1 MKFFIAIARDWYG
14 KNERPISSAS
24 LVIGFIFEWFT
35 LEHID
40 QFWENLWVAAHFL
53 IIAILLILVNFHEN
67 KAADLPSHKDASKT
81 HFWYLTFLQG
91 FFGGLLSTF
100 LVFYFRSATLAV
112 SWPFLLILAAAF
124 IANESFKKN
133 YERLIFQ
140 ICLFY
145 LMLLTFT
152 IYIVPVFIDR
162 IGPDIFLISGLISL
176 FTIFIFVFA
185 IGFFAKEKFKKQ
197 RSMLAASV
205 LGIFLLANILY
216 FLNLIPPIPLSIADA
231 GIYHSLYKD
240 ASGNYVVSG
249 EVAESFQKF
258 FSTENFHWVPG
269 SPIYAY
275 SAIYSPALFNTE
287 IIHEWQRYDE
297 NAGDWVVVTR
307 VNLSARGGRDEGWRI
322 YSMKTG
328 VSPGS
333 WRVNVETADGQVIGR
348 LRFDIVQTD
357 TPPILK
363 TYIK

>member
-176 FTIFIFVFA
+176 FTIFIFFKSHSANSTLHCGRRHLSFA
-185 IGFFAKEKFKKQ
+185 
-197 RSMLAASV
+197 L
-205 LGIFLLANILY
+205 
-216 FLNLIPPIPLSIADA
+216 
-231 GIYHSLYKD
+231 
-240 ASGNYVVSG
+240 
-249 EVAESFQKF
+249 
-258 FSTENFHWVPG
+258 
-269 SPIYAY
+269 
-275 SAIYSPALFNTE
+275 
-287 IIHEWQRYDE
+287 
-297 NAGDWVVVTR
+297 
-307 VNLSARGGRDEGWRI
+307 
-322 YSMKTG
+322 
-328 VSPGS
+328 
-333 WRVNVETADGQVIGR
+333 
-348 LRFDIVQTD
+348 
-357 TPPILK
+357 
-363 TYIK
+363 